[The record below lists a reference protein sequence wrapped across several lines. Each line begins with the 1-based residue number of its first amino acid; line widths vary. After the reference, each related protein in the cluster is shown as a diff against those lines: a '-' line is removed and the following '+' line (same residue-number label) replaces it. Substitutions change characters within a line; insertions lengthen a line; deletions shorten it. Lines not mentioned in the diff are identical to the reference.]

1 MCELLGISSREPTT
15 VQISLSEF
23 AQRGGRT
30 GPHIDGWGIAFFGD
44 GDVQL
49 IREPKPSADSA
60 HLRFIHDQH
69 IPSALV
75 ISHIR
80 RATQGKVSLRN
91 TQPFTRELGGRPHI
105 FAHNG
110 DLIDI
115 QRHADLG
122 MSCYR
127 TIGDT
132 DSEHAF
138 CFLLSQLQPLWQ
150 NQQERQDHQPPSLA
164 QRFAVF
170 ARFAASMSE
179 LGAANFLYSD
189 SDYLFVHSHYRR
201 HDDNS
206 LCPHGLFMLNRRCH
220 EHEILAGLDVESEQE
235 MVLLASSPL
244 SDENW
249 EALPQSTT
257 LAIQNGRVV
266 MRSCR
271 ADMPATESTTA
282 TTESPRPLERLSS
295 AAL

>member
-15 VQISLSEF
+15 VQISLNEF

-80 RATQGKVSLRN
+80 RATQGTVSLRN

-115 QRHADLG
+115 HRQIDLAASG
-122 MSCYR
+122 YR
-127 TIGDT
+127 PIGDT

-150 NQQERQDHQPPSLA
+150 NHQPPSLA

-170 ARFAASMSE
+170 ARFAAGMSK

-201 HDDNS
+201 HNDNS
-206 LCPHGLFMLNRRCH
+206 LCAHGLFMLSRRCH
-220 EHEILAGLDVESEQE
+220 EHDMLTGLDVESDQE
-235 MVLLASSPL
+235 MVLLASAPL
-244 SDENW
+244 SDERW
-249 EALPQSTT
+249 EALPESTT

-271 ADMPATESTTA
+271 AETAATTA
-282 TTESPRPLERLSS
+282 LQPSELLTS
-295 AAL
+295 AAS

>member
-75 ISHIR
+75 IAHIR

-115 QRHADLG
+115 HRQFDLG
-122 MSCYR
+122 TSCYR
-127 TIGDT
+127 AIGDT

-138 CFLLSQLQPLWQ
+138 CILLSQLQSLWQ
-150 NQQERQDHQPPSLA
+150 THQPPSLA
-164 QRFAVF
+164 QRFTAF
-170 ARFAASMSE
+170 ARFAADMSK

-189 SDYLFVHSHYRR
+189 SEYLFVHSHYRR
-201 HDDNS
+201 HNDNS
-206 LCPHGLFMLNRRCH
+206 LSPHGLYMLNRRCH
-220 EHEILAGLDVESEQE
+220 EHDVLAGLDVESDQE

-244 SDENW
+244 SGENW
-249 EALPQSTT
+249 EALPESTT

-271 ADMPATESTTA
+271 AEKPASTESV
-282 TTESPRPLERLSS
+282 RPVELLSR